1 MTDTPQDSVKAT
13 YDTIAEHFAATRE
26 YAWPEVES
34 FCASQQIQ
42 SPPDTESIGVDIGCG
57 NGRHA
62 ETLFEQTS
70 LDKIIGVDVSRE
82 LLHTAQTR
90 ATNRGFIDDLA
101 LIQADA
107 GSLPLESQSVSI
119 AVYVATLH
127 HLQSRRRRVA
137 SLSAVARVLES
148 DGRAL
153 ISVWSTEHDQFER
166 SNGFDTTIEWTLP
179 DGTSIPR
186 YYHIYDPVEFRSD
199 LDSSALS
206 IVETEISSGNCYAV
220 VEDN

>member
-1 MTDTPQDSVKAT
+1 MTKTPQDSVRAT

-34 FCASQQIQ
+34 FCTSQHV
-42 SPPDTESIGVDIGCG
+42 ESAYSRESVGLDLGCG

-70 LDKIIGVDVSRE
+70 VDKIIGVDVSRE
-82 LLHTAQTR
+82 LLHTARTR
-90 ATNRGFIDDLA
+90 ATNRGFIHDLA

-107 GSLPLESQSVSI
+107 GSLPLESESISI

-127 HLQSRRRRVA
+127 HLRPRRRRVA

>member
-1 MTDTPQDSVKAT
+1 
-13 YDTIAEHFAATRE
+13 
-26 YAWPEVES
+26 
-34 FCASQQIQ
+34 
-42 SPPDTESIGVDIGCG
+42 
-57 NGRHA
+57 
-62 ETLFEQTS
+62 
-70 LDKIIGVDVSRE
+70 
-82 LLHTAQTR
+82 
-90 ATNRGFIDDLA
+90 
-101 LIQADA
+101 
-107 GSLPLESQSVSI
+107 
-119 AVYVATLH
+119 
-127 HLQSRRRRVA
+127 
-137 SLSAVARVLES
+137 VLES

-199 LDSSALS
+199 LESSALS